1 MKSLAVFAAVLSLH
15 SLHAESLTYAIN
27 WPSGLNLGEATLTSS
42 QNGDPK
48 PEQKH
53 EAASAAPK
61 AAPADPK
68 AAAVAG
74 TDPKTPAANPKDGG
88 PDAKAADAKAADPK
102 SGGPWS
108 FHLDLE
114 ASVPGFAIRDAYQST
129 TSGALCTAEL
139 KKSVSHGHL
148 KVEETEAFDSQK
160 GTATRTISTGG
171 GGVID
176 VPPCAHDPL
185 AFLQFARTEL
195 AHGRMAIEQ
204 RVIFGG
210 AYDVRMELI
219 GTETVPVAGKRTET
233 DHVHA
238 IIRGPSREYV
248 IELYFAR
255 DTVRTP
261 VLARIPLP
269 LGAFTVELIR

>member
-1 MKSLAVFAAVLSLH
+1 MKSLAVFAAVLSLN

-42 QNGDPK
+42 QKTEPK
-48 PEQKH
+48 AEQKY
-53 EAASAAPK
+53 EAAAEAK
-61 AAPADPK
+61 AAPADLK
-68 AAAVAG
+68 AAAA
-74 TDPKTPAANPKDGG
+74 
-88 PDAKAADAKAADPK
+88 AADPK
-102 SGGPWS
+102 SHGTDPKPAGPWS
-108 FHLDLE
+108 FHLDVE

-148 KVEETEAFDSQK
+148 KVEETETFDAQK
-160 GTATRTISTGG
+160 GTATRAISTGG
-171 GGVID
+171 GGEID
-176 VPPCAHDPL
+176 IPACAHDPL
-185 AFLQFARTEL
+185 AFLQFARTEF
-195 AHGRMAIEQ
+195 AHGRMALEQ

-238 IIRGPSREYV
+238 IIRGPSREYT

-255 DTVRTP
+255 DAVRTP

-269 LGAFTVELIR
+269 LGTFTVELIR